1 MPVFLLNE
9 DIVFPNPNLAVED
22 GLLAIEGDLS
32 TERLLLAYSSG
43 IFPWFSEGD
52 PIMWWS
58 PNPRMVLFP
67 EKFKIS
73 KSFRQVLKNKEFEI
87 KFDHNFEDVIRNCS
101 VIERGD
107 QDGTWITNEMKE
119 ACIRLHQQGFAHS
132 VETYMDGNLVGGLYG
147 VSLGK
152 AFFGE
157 SMFYTERDASKI
169 ALYFL
174 VMKIKQWDFM
184 FIDAQVETS
193 HLKSLGAENIPRTDF
208 LKLLKEALKYPMVK
222 GKW

>member
-1 MPVFLLNE
+1 
-9 DIVFPNPNLAVED
+9 
-22 GLLAIEGDLS
+22 
-32 TERLLLAYSSG
+32 
-43 IFPWFSEGD
+43 
-52 PIMWWS
+52 
-58 PNPRMVLFP
+58 
-67 EKFKIS
+67 
-73 KSFRQVLKNKEFEI
+73 
-87 KFDHNFEDVIRNCS
+87 
-101 VIERGD
+101 
-107 QDGTWITNEMKE
+107 MKE
-119 ACIRLHQQGFAHS
+119 AYIRLHEQGFAHS

>member
-73 KSFRQVLKNKEFEI
+73 KSFRQVLKNK
-87 KFDHNFEDVIRNCS
+87 
-101 VIERGD
+101 G
-107 QDGTWITNEMKE
+107 
-119 ACIRLHQQGFAHS
+119 
-132 VETYMDGNLVGGLYG
+132 
-147 VSLGK
+147 
-152 AFFGE
+152 
-157 SMFYTERDASKI
+157 
-169 ALYFL
+169 
-174 VMKIKQWDFM
+174 
-184 FIDAQVETS
+184 
-193 HLKSLGAENIPRTDF
+193 HL
-208 LKLLKEALKYPMVK
+208 
-222 GKW
+222 